1 LQGYYDRKEYG
12 PVLVAVAVGMM
23 VAVGIAVAYS
33 WVAVGIAVAYSWVEA
48 GSLHVTAGRCE
59 RLTLKIPII
68 SGRRYIPEAAEDH
81 NVDEGLAGS
90 IDWHSF

>member
-1 LQGYYDRKEYG
+1 MQGYYDRKEYG
-12 PVLVAVAVGMM
+12 PVLVAVAVGMT
-23 VAVGIAVAYS
+23 VGVGIAVAYS
-33 WVAVGIAVAYSWVEA
+33 RFDA
-48 GSLHVTAGRCE
+48 GRVHMTARRCE